1 MNCNE
6 EFVVKAIGK
15 LTLEFNFD
23 WEQQRKINEILHLSL
38 YEYEVFTREKG
49 LVASDLEEKIMLY
62 LQVKKLEH
70 YSESTLRNYFYILRR
85 FEGFMKKP
93 VATISKNDIRFFL
106 ANCYPNHKASSVN
119 SVIFCLKAFFQW
131 LADEEMIPKNP
142 ARLIKETKLPKR
154 LRKSLTAH
162 EIERLRVACKD
173 TRDRALLEFL
183 FATGCRVA
191 EVVNVNISDLNFNNN
206 SLIVIGKGDKQRTV
220 YFSDK
225 TKLYLENYLNERKDN
240 NPALFI
246 AERKPFNRVGPRG
259 IEGIIAKI
267 GIRAKFTKDIYP
279 HLLRHS
285 MATLGLRAGADIS
298 TIQHLLGHTSPATT
312 ETYAEQSDINLQH
325 EYNQH
330 FIQ

>member
-23 WEQQRKINEILHLSL
+23 WQQQIKLTRILHLAL
-38 YEYEVFTREKG
+38 YEYDVLTKEKT
-49 LVASDLEEKIMLY
+49 LVASDLQEKIMLY
-62 LQVKKLEH
+62 LQVKKIEH
-70 YSESTLRNYFYILRR
+70 YSDATLKNYFYILRQ
-85 FEGFMKKP
+85 FENFIKKP
-93 VATISKNDIRFFL
+93 VATVTKNDIRFFL
-106 ANCYPNHKASSVN
+106 ANCYPNHKASTIN
-119 SVIFCLKAFFQW
+119 SIIFCLKSFFQW
-131 LADEEMIPKNP
+131 LADEEIIPKNP
-142 ARLIKETKLPKR
+142 ARLIKQTKLPKR

-162 EIERLRVACKD
+162 ELERLRLACKD

-183 FATGCRVA
+183 FATGCRVS
-191 EVVNVNISDLNFNNN
+191 EVVGVNISDLNFNNN
-206 SLIVIGKGDKQRTV
+206 SLRVVGKGNKQRTV
-220 YFSDK
+220 YFNDK
-225 TKLYLENYLNERKDN
+225 TKLYIENYLNERKDN

-246 AERKPFNRVGPRG
+246 AERKPFNRIGARG
-259 IEGIIAKI
+259 IECIVAKI
-267 GIRAKFTKDIYP
+267 GVRAKFTKDIYP
-279 HLLRHS
+279 HLIRHT